1 MQKTKIEEMPETK
14 GTREDEDEREIEKDT
29 MTTDHLDAEEMG
41 TDMIDE
47 HDLALAQERGRIEVI
62 GTGVTGM
69 NAGGMTVRTGTDQVD
84 EGAELQTADAVAI
97 HLLAAVAPALPLDDQ
112 GLTRND
118 RQTLAWIQTR
128 MTFGQKRWHPCSREK
143 IK

>member
-1 MQKTKIEEMPETK
+1 MTHFIYLIHIC
-14 GTREDEDEREIEKDT
+14 R
-29 MTTDHLDAEEMG
+29 TTDHLDAEEMG

-118 RQTLAWIQTR
+118 RQTLAWIQT
-128 MTFGQKRWHPCSREK
+128 
-143 IK
+143 